1 MDIVER
7 ISIHTYMHLYV
18 ATYNANKKKHQTTT
32 SSKTVNQLQN
42 ISQHN
47 AWTLTSILIMAK
59 KLVLPISVNIVN
71 SLKVVVFK
79 L

>member
-7 ISIHTYMHLYV
+7 ISIHTYTSV
-18 ATYNANKKKHQTTT
+18 CGNVQRKKKKHRTTT